1 MALVKVAL
9 IAVVFALIA
18 CNGKVFQCDFI
29 LFFHLIN
36 NFYSMWVIACVFA
49 GFVLCLEPQCKNDN
63 DCKGK
68 VPFCRVKAICVG
80 TTCECSMS
88 KQQKPAKCKTTA
100 DCPFYCIPPCEK
112 RFCDVSTGSC
122 KCLCNKH
129 WGFYWKF
136 KIVRNEFK

>member
-18 CNGKVFQCDFI
+18 CN
-29 LFFHLIN
+29 
-36 NFYSMWVIACVFA
+36 

-112 RFCDVSTGSC
+112 RFCDV
-122 KCLCNKH
+122 
-129 WGFYWKF
+129 
-136 KIVRNEFK
+136 